1 VESRLTHEFER
12 YYGIVFTSL
21 FEEVSDVRLKKI
33 SDNDSAYVLNNRLG
47 LYIKHTTARIS
58 PWSYSFRTNDFA
70 VIDQLELE
78 TTEIAFGL
86 VCGFHGV
93 CLISS
98 QDLKVA
104 GGVFQGD
111 ALRITVRTMRGGSW
125 KVSGTAGELS
135 TTRSKT
141 KPWERFQDFLLA

>member
-1 VESRLTHEFER
+1 MTHEFER

-21 FEEVSDVRLKKI
+21 FEEVSDVRIKKI

-58 PWSYSFRTNDFA
+58 PWSFSFRTNDFA

-78 TTEIAFGL
+78 TTDIAFGL

-125 KVSGTAGELS
+125 KISGTAGELS

-141 KPWERFQDFLLA
+141 KPWERFQDYLLA

>member
-1 VESRLTHEFER
+1 LTHEFER

-21 FEEVSDVRLKKI
+21 FEEVTDVRIKKI
-33 SDNDSAYVLNNRLG
+33 SDNDSAYVLNNRLW

-58 PWSYSFRTNDFA
+58 PWSYSFRTHDFA

>member
-1 VESRLTHEFER
+1 LTYEFER
-12 YYGIVFTSL
+12 YYGTVFTSL
-21 FEEVSDVRLKKI
+21 FEEVSDVRIKKI
-33 SDNDSAYVLNNRLG
+33 SNNDSAYILNESLG
-47 LYIKHTTARIS
+47 LYIKHATARIS

>member
-1 VESRLTHEFER
+1 LTYEFER
-12 YYGIVFTSL
+12 YYGTVFTSL
-21 FEEVSDVRLKKI
+21 FEEVSDVRIKKI
-33 SDNDSAYVLNNRLG
+33 SDNDSAYILNNSLG
-47 LYIKHTTARIS
+47 LYIKHATARIS

-70 VIDQLELE
+70 VIDQMGID
-78 TTEIAFGL
+78 TKEIAFGL
-86 VCGFHGV
+86 VCGFQGV

-98 QDLKVA
+98 DDLRVA

-111 ALRITVRTMRGGSW
+111 PLRVTVRTMRGGSW
-125 KVSGTAGELS
+125 KVSGTAGDLS

>member
-1 VESRLTHEFER
+1 MTHEFER

-21 FEEVSDVRLKKI
+21 FEEVSEVRIKKI

-58 PWSYSFRTNDFA
+58 PWSYSFRTSDFA

>member
-1 VESRLTHEFER
+1 MTYEFER
-12 YYGIVFTSL
+12 YYGTVFTSL
-21 FEEVSDVRLKKI
+21 FEEVSDVRIKKI
-33 SDNDSAYVLNNRLG
+33 SDNDSAYILNDSLG
-47 LYIKHTTARIS
+47 LYIKHATARIS

-70 VIDQLELE
+70 VIDQLGID
-78 TTEIAFGL
+78 TKEIAFGL
-86 VCGFHGV
+86 VCGFQGV

-98 QDLKVA
+98 DDLRVA

-111 ALRITVRTMRGGSW
+111 PLRVTVRTMRGGSW
-125 KVSGTAGELS
+125 KVSGTAGDLS

>member
-1 VESRLTHEFER
+1 MTHEFER

-21 FEEVSDVRLKKI
+21 FEEVSDVRIKKI

-58 PWSYSFRTNDFA
+58 PWGYSFRTNDFA

>member
-1 VESRLTHEFER
+1 MTYEFER
-12 YYGIVFTSL
+12 YYGTVFTSL
-21 FEEVSDVRLKKI
+21 FEEVSDVRIKKI
-33 SDNDSAYVLNNRLG
+33 SNNDSAYILNESLG
-47 LYIKHTTARIS
+47 LYIKHATARIS

>member
-1 VESRLTHEFER
+1 MTYEFER
-12 YYGIVFTSL
+12 YYGTVFTSL
-21 FEEVSDVRLKKI
+21 FEEVSDVRIKKI
-33 SDNDSAYVLNNRLG
+33 SDNDSAYILNNSLG
-47 LYIKHTTARIS
+47 LYIKHATARIS

-70 VIDQLELE
+70 VIDQMGID
-78 TTEIAFGL
+78 TKEIAFGL
-86 VCGFHGV
+86 VCGFQGV

-98 QDLKVA
+98 DDLRVA

-111 ALRITVRTMRGGSW
+111 PLRVTVRTMRGGSW
-125 KVSGTAGELS
+125 KVSGTAGDLS